1 MNNRRIGM
9 QTSSYKQG
17 FIIIGDIQICW
28 GNFGATS
35 GGGTKT
41 WWYPKE
47 FDEVFAVS
55 RTSNAPASTD
65 TAQYRSSG
73 VENVET
79 SYLDFQVTMKAAV
92 DHYFIVIGRPVTPLT
107 D

>member
-28 GNFGATS
+28 GNFGATN

-47 FDEVFAVS
+47 FDEVFVVQ
-55 RTSNAPASTD
+55 RTTNSTNGSGN
-65 TAQYRSSG
+65 TEYRSIC
-73 VENVET
+73 VEEVTT
-79 SYLDFQVTMKAAV
+79 SYVDFQVTSAASA